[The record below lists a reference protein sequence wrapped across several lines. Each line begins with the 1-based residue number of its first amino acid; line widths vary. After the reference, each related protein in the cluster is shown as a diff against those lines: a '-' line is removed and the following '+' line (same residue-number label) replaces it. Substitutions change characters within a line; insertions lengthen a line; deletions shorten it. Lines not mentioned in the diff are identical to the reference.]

1 MFHDS
6 FPGRNVFL
14 LGEEEARLVRDA
26 YKFFIKN
33 EVEEALSVYATAILK
48 RYVEVAGIPREKEAA
63 YVAAIYLAGRHPFSF
78 PNSVSKEEFA
88 EKFGLKASSL
98 EWYTESITENLGL
111 IKIYDYNRFPYY
123 IDPESVIGAVL
134 KAVVKSAVEEISV
147 RTILG
152 IEVMSEETV
161 VEELV
166 ERLVDKLK
174 IVPPVFKGEMHRV
187 IRSMMR
193 EEIKK
198 VGKKEH

>member
-6 FPGRNVFL
+6 FPGGNIFL
-14 LGEEEARLVRDA
+14 LGEEETRLVRDA

-48 RYVEVAGIPREKEAA
+48 RYVEAVGIPKEKEAA
-63 YVAAIYLAGRHPFSF
+63 YVAAMYLAGRHPFSF

-88 EKFGLKASSL
+88 ERFGLKASSL
-98 EWYTESITENLGL
+98 EWYTESISEKLGF

-134 KAVVKSAVEEISV
+134 KSVVKSTVEEISV
-147 RTILG
+147 RMILG
-152 IEVMSEETV
+152 IEVMSEEDV

-187 IRSMMR
+187 IRNLMR
-193 EEIKK
+193 EELKK
-198 VGKKEH
+198 AGKRER